1 MQLPFLYFHALEGI
15 HHPGIG
21 LNRIQPVHF
30 HERSMKNLHMKIKSY
45 KKGQAT
51 DRAKYITRTGKYENY
66 ADDLIETGSG
76 NLPKAAN
83 GDPLKLWAS
92 ADKHERANGSASRE
106 IEASLPN
113 ALSTEDQVAI
123 VKEYI
128 DQTGAGKPYQY
139 AIHHSIGKLSQKDNS
154 HFHLIYSDRVQDGI
168 ERPLDQMFRRYNP
181 AAPETG
187 GCKKGSGGKSPSI
200 LRSEVQ
206 AKRKLMADI
215 INAKMEERGLSERV
229 DHRSLKDQGI
239 KRAPERYLGPGKVK
253 NMTVQEKEAFVE
265 GRSTEKL

>member
-1 MQLPFLYFHALEGI
+1 MLLKAFI
-15 HHPGIG
+15 TPGIG
-21 LNRIQPVHF
+21 LNRIQAVHF
-30 HERSMKNLHMKIKSY
+30 HERSMKNLHMKIKSH

-51 DRAKYITRTGKYENY
+51 DRAKYITRTGKYEHY
-66 ADDLIETGSG
+66 ADDLVETGFG
-76 NLPKAAN
+76 NLPAAAD
-83 GDPLKLWAS
+83 GDPNKLWAS
-92 ADKHERANGSASRE
+92 ADKHERDNGSASRE

-128 DQTGAGKPYQY
+128 EQTGFGRPYQF
-139 AIHHSIGKLSQKDNS
+139 AIHRPIGKLSQEDNS
-154 HFHLIYSDRVQDGI
+154 HFHLIYSDRLQDGI

-181 AAPETG
+181 SAPENG
-187 GCKKGSGGKSPSI
+187 GCKKGSGGKSPTT

-253 NMTVQEKEAFVE
+253 NMTVEEKEAFVKE
-265 GRSTEKL
+265 RSAKKL